1 MANWIEFAA
10 IKRMV
15 PLVAVLEHYQINQLR
30 RSGRDQLRGRCPLH
44 GGEGRETFHVNTAEQ
59 VFHCFSCGAGGSVLD
74 LVAKIEGCGLREAAQ
89 KLSDWRNVTGNVASL
104 QKTTVT
110 KKINPASPLR
120 FQLRGVDVR
129 HPYLASR
136 GIREATARE
145 FGIGFYAGPG
155 LMSQRLVIPIHD
167 EAGRLVG
174 YCGRSLDASEPR
186 YRFPAGFAK
195 SQVLFN
201 LHRAVATR
209 QPTAIVVEGF
219 FDCLQVYQAGF
230 ASVVALM
237 GSALYEPQ
245 RRLLMQHFRQIV
257 LTLDGDAPGRRA
269 AVAVAERLAADCSVR
284 VVQVAENTQPDQLSE
299 PVLQELL
306 GAGRRPT
313 RDRLKVDMPTLK

>member
-10 IKRMV
+10 IKRAV
-15 PLVAVLEHYQINQLR
+15 PLTAVLEHYRIHELR
-30 RSGRDQLRGRCPLH
+30 RSGRDQWRGRCPLH

-89 KLSDWRNVTGNVASL
+89 KLSAWRSATDNVTQR

-110 KKINPASPLR
+110 KKIKAVPPLR

-145 FGIGFYAGPG
+145 FEIGFYGGPG
-155 LMSQRLVIPIHD
+155 LMSQRLVIPLQD
-167 EAGRLVG
+167 EVGRLVG
-174 YCGRSLDASEPR
+174 YCGRCLDGSEPR

-201 LHRAVATR
+201 LYRAVATR
-209 QPTAIVVEGF
+209 QSTVIVVEGF
-219 FDCLQVYQAGF
+219 FDCLKVYQAGF
-230 ASVVALM
+230 SSVVALM
-237 GSALYEPQ
+237 GSALYEAQ
-245 RRLLMQHFRQIV
+245 RWLLMQRFRQIV
-257 LTLDGDAPGRRA
+257 LMLDGDAPGRRA
-269 AVAVAERLAADCSVR
+269 AAVASERLSADCSVR
-284 VVQVAENTQPDQLSE
+284 IVRLAENTQPDQLSE

-306 GAGRRPT
+306 AREGGQPEIH
-313 RDRLKVDMPTLK
+313 

>member
-1 MANWIEFAA
+1 
-10 IKRMV
+10 MV
-15 PLVAVLEHYQINQLR
+15 PLAAVLEHYRIQQLR

-44 GGEGRETFHVNTAEQ
+44 EGEGRETFHVNTAQQ

-74 LVAKIEGCGLREAAQ
+74 LAAKIEGCDLRSAAQ
-89 KLSDWRNVTGNVASL
+89 KLSDWGIVRDNIAPV
-104 QKTTVT
+104 QKATVT
-110 KKINPASPLR
+110 KKTNPVPPLR
-120 FQLRGVDVR
+120 FQLRGVNVR

-155 LMSQRLVIPIHD
+155 LMSQRVVIPIDD

-174 YCGRSLDASEPR
+174 YCGRSLDGSEPR

-201 LHRAVATR
+201 LHRAVLTR

-219 FDCLQVYQAGF
+219 FDCLKVYQAGF
-230 ASVVALM
+230 AAVVALM

-245 RRLLMQHFRQIV
+245 RRLLMQRFRQVV
-257 LTLDGDAPGRRA
+257 LMLDGDAPGRRA
-269 AVAVAERLAADCSVR
+269 AAVISERLSAHCSVR
-284 VVQVAENTQPDQLSE
+284 IVQLAENTQPDQLSE

-306 GAGRRPT
+306 AQEGGQPEIH
-313 RDRLKVDMPTLK
+313 

>member
-15 PLVAVLEHYQINQLR
+15 PLVAVLEHYRIHELR

-59 VFHCFSCGAGGSVLD
+59 VFHCFACGAGGSVLD
-74 LVAKIEGCGLREAAQ
+74 LVARMESCGLREAAQ
-89 KLSDWRNVTGNVASL
+89 KLSDWSSVTDKLAPVP
-104 QKTTVT
+104 KTTVT
-110 KKINPASPLR
+110 KKTNPVPPLR
-120 FQLRGVDVR
+120 FQLRGVNVR

-155 LMSQRLVIPIHD
+155 LMSQRLVIPIED

-174 YCGRSLDASEPR
+174 YCGRCLNGSEPR

-209 QPTAIVVEGF
+209 RPTTIVVEGF
-219 FDCLQVYQAGF
+219 FDCLKVYQAGF
-230 ASVVALM
+230 TSVVALM

-245 RRLLMQHFRQIV
+245 RRLLMKHFRQVI
-257 LTLDGDAPGRRA
+257 LMLDGDSPGRRA
-269 AVAVAERLAADCSVR
+269 AAVISERLSEDCSVR
-284 VVQVAENTQPDQLSE
+284 VVQLAGNTQPDQLSE

-306 GAGRRPT
+306 T
-313 RDRLKVDMPTLK
+313 REGGQPESY

>member
-10 IKRMV
+10 IKRMT
-15 PLVAVLEHYQINQLR
+15 PLAAVLEHYRIHELR

-44 GGEGRETFHVNTAEQ
+44 GGEGQETFHVNTAEQ

-89 KLSDWRNVTGNVASL
+89 KLFLWRSVTDNVAPR

-110 KKINPASPLR
+110 KKMKPVPPLR
-120 FQLRGVDVR
+120 FQLRGVNVR

-136 GIREATARE
+136 GIHEATARE

-155 LMSQRLVIPIHD
+155 LMSGRLVIPIED

-174 YCGRSLDASEPR
+174 YCGRSLDRSEPR

-201 LHRAVATR
+201 LHRAIASR
-209 QPTAIVVEGF
+209 QPMAIVVEGF
-219 FDCLQVYQAGF
+219 FDCLKVYQAGF
-230 ASVVALM
+230 GSVVALM

-245 RRLLMQHFRQIV
+245 RRLLMQRFRQIV
-257 LTLDGDAPGRRA
+257 LMLDGDAPGRQAA
-269 AVAVAERLAADCSVR
+269 AVISERLSADCSVR
-284 VVQVAENTQPDQLSE
+284 IVQLAENAQPDQLPE
-299 PVLQELL
+299 LVLQELL
-306 GAGRRPT
+306 AREGGQPEIH
-313 RDRLKVDMPTLK
+313 

>member
-1 MANWIEFAA
+1 MANWIDFAVL
-10 IKRMV
+10 KRMV
-15 PLVAVLEHYQINQLR
+15 PLAAVLEHYRIHELR

-89 KLSDWRNVTGNVASL
+89 KLSGWSSLTGNVAPV

-110 KKINPASPLR
+110 KKVNPVPPLQ
-120 FQLRGVDVR
+120 FQLRGVDMR

-136 GIREATARE
+136 GIREATVRE
-145 FGIGFYAGPG
+145 FGIGFYGGPG
-155 LMSQRLVIPIHD
+155 SMSHRLVIPIDD

-174 YCGRSLDASEPR
+174 YCGRSLNGSEPR
-186 YRFPAGFAK
+186 YRFPARFAK
-195 SQVLFN
+195 AQVLFN

-209 QPTAIVVEGF
+209 QSTAIVVEGF
-219 FDCLQVYQAGF
+219 FDCLKVYQAGF
-230 ASVVALM
+230 AWVVALM

-245 RRLLMQHFRQIV
+245 RRLLTQRFQHIV
-257 LTLDGDAPGRRA
+257 LMLDGDAPGQRA
-269 AVAVAERLAADCSVR
+269 AAVVAERLSSDCSVR
-284 VVQVAENTQPDQLSE
+284 VVRLAQNTQPDQLSE

-306 GAGRRPT
+306 T
-313 RDRLKVDMPTLK
+313 REGGQPEIH

>member
-15 PLVAVLEHYQINQLR
+15 PLAAVLEQYRIHELR

-74 LVAKIEGCGLREAAQ
+74 LVAKMEGCGLREAAQ
-89 KLSDWRNVTGNVASL
+89 KLSGWSSVTSNVAPL

-110 KKINPASPLR
+110 KKMKPVPPLR
-120 FQLRGVDVR
+120 FQLQGVDMR

-136 GIREATARE
+136 GIREATAHE
-145 FGIGFYAGPG
+145 YGIGFYAGPG
-155 LMSQRLVIPIHD
+155 LMSQRLAIPIED

-174 YCGRSLDASEPR
+174 YCGRSLDGSEPR

-209 QPTAIVVEGF
+209 QSAAIVVEGF
-219 FDCLQVYQAGF
+219 FDCLKVYQAGF
-230 ASVVALM
+230 PSVVALM
-237 GSALYEPQ
+237 GSALYDPQ
-245 RRLLMQHFRQIV
+245 RRLLTQRFQQIV
-257 LTLDGDAPGRRA
+257 LMLDGDAPGRRA
-269 AVAVAERLAADCSVR
+269 AAVISERLSSDCSVR
-284 VVQVAENTQPDQLSE
+284 IVPLAENTQPDQLSE

-306 GAGRRPT
+306 AREGGQPEIH
-313 RDRLKVDMPTLK
+313 

>member
-1 MANWIEFAA
+1 MGNWIEFAT
-10 IKRMV
+10 IKRAV
-15 PLVAVLEHYQINQLR
+15 PLAAVLEYYRIHELR
-30 RSGRDQLRGRCPLH
+30 RSGRDQWRGRCPLH

-74 LVAKIEGCGLREAAQ
+74 LVAKIEGCGLWEAAQ
-89 KLSDWRNVTGNVASL
+89 KLSAWKSVPVNVAPL

-110 KKINPASPLR
+110 KKTKSVPPLK

-129 HPYLASR
+129 HPYLPLR

-155 LMSQRLVIPIHD
+155 SMSQRLVIPIED

-174 YCGRSLDASEPR
+174 YCGRCVDGSEPR

-209 QPTAIVVEGF
+209 QSTVIVVEGF
-219 FDCLQVYQAGF
+219 FDCLKVYQAGF
-230 ASVVALM
+230 SSVVALM
-237 GSALYEPQ
+237 GAALYEPQ
-245 RRLLMQHFRQIV
+245 RRLLMQRFRQIV
-257 LTLDGDAPGRRA
+257 LMLDGDAPGRRA
-269 AVAVAERLAADCSVR
+269 AAVASERLSADS
-284 VVQVAENTQPDQLSE
+284 S
-299 PVLQELL
+299 LQ
-306 GAGRRPT
+306 GRTNRG
-313 RDRLKVDMPTLK
+313 

>member
-10 IKRMV
+10 IKRTV
-15 PLVAVLEHYQINQLR
+15 PLTAALEHYRIHELR
-30 RSGRDQLRGRCPLH
+30 RSGRNQLRGRCPLH
-44 GGEGRETFHVNTAEQ
+44 DGEGRDTFHVDTAEQ

-89 KLSDWRNVTGNVASL
+89 KLSGWSSMTGNLAPL

-110 KKINPASPLR
+110 KKINPIPPLR
-120 FQLRGVDVR
+120 FQLRGVNVR

-136 GIREATARE
+136 GIHEATARE

-155 LMSQRLVIPIHD
+155 LMSQRLVIPIDD

-174 YCGRSLDASEPR
+174 YGGRSLDGSEPR

-201 LHRAVATR
+201 LHRAAVTG
-209 QPTAIVVEGF
+209 QPTAIIVEGF
-219 FDCLQVYQAGF
+219 FDCLKVYQAGF

-245 RRLLMQHFRQIV
+245 RRLLLQRFRQIV
-257 LTLDGDAPGRRA
+257 LMLDGDAPGRRA
-269 AVAVAERLAADCSVR
+269 AAVVSERLSADCSVR
-284 VVQVAENTQPDQLSE
+284 IVQLADNTQPDQLSE

-306 GAGRRPT
+306 AQEGGQPEIH
-313 RDRLKVDMPTLK
+313 

>member
-15 PLVAVLEHYQINQLR
+15 PLAAVLEHYRIHQLR

-44 GGEGRETFHVNTAEQ
+44 DGEGRETFHVNTAEQ

-74 LVAKIEGCGLREAAQ
+74 LVAKIQGCSLREAAQ
-89 KLSDWRNVTGNVASL
+89 QLSDWRSVTDNVAQL

-110 KKINPASPLR
+110 KKINPVPLR
-120 FQLRGVDVR
+120 FQLRGVNVR
-129 HPYLASR
+129 HSYLASR

-155 LMSQRLVIPIHD
+155 LMSQRLVIPIED

-174 YCGRSLDASEPR
+174 YCGRCLDGSEPR

-219 FDCLQVYQAGF
+219 FDCLKVYQAGF
-230 ASVVALM
+230 TAVVALM

-245 RRLLMQHFRQIV
+245 RRLLMQRFRQIV
-257 LTLDGDAPGRRA
+257 LMLDGDAPGRRA
-269 AVAVAERLAADCSVR
+269 AAAVAERLSADCSVR
-284 VVQVAENTQPDQLSE
+284 IVQLAENTQPDQLSE
-299 PVLQELL
+299 AVLQELL
-306 GAGRRPT
+306 AREGGQPEIY
-313 RDRLKVDMPTLK
+313 

>member
-15 PLVAVLEHYQINQLR
+15 SLAAVLEHYRIHELR
-30 RSGRDQLRGRCPLH
+30 RSGRNQLRGRCPLH

-89 KLSDWRNVTGNVASL
+89 KLSDWRSVTDSVAQL
-104 QKTTVT
+104 RKTTVT
-110 KKINPASPLR
+110 KKINPVPPLR
-120 FQLRGVDVR
+120 FQLRGVNVR

-155 LMSQRLVIPIHD
+155 LMSRCLVIPLED

-174 YCGRSLDASEPR
+174 YCGRCLDGSEPR

-201 LHRAVATR
+201 LHRAAAAR
-209 QPTAIVVEGF
+209 QSTVILVEGF
-219 FDCLQVYQAGF
+219 FDCLKVYQAGF
-230 ASVVALM
+230 GSVVALM

-245 RRLLMQHFRQIV
+245 RRLLMQRFRQVV
-257 LTLDGDAPGRRA
+257 LMLDGDAAGRRA
-269 AVAVAERLAADCSVR
+269 AAVVSERLSADCSVR
-284 VVQVAENTQPDQLSE
+284 VVRLAENIQPDQLSE

-306 GAGRRPT
+306 AREGGQPEIH
-313 RDRLKVDMPTLK
+313 